1 MENSDFYD
9 EEFDDDAIDMDLEM
23 EGDEEEIEF
32 EYNWA
37 DFGSWYQMQK
47 TDRWDTRNYYPTE
60 WELFL
65 KEKDNYQKG

>member
-9 EEFDDDAIDMDLEM
+9 EEFDDEEIEVELQE
-23 EGDEEEIEF
+23 EGEDEEGEF